1 MSTVA
6 RLTNYGVPSLKIRR
20 FAGTIKGEP
29 VEKAMAILDLQSS
42 PTCQTLAKLLRSA
55 VANAV
60 HNEGLAAEN
69 LVVSNVVVDVGPTM
83 KRIKP
88 RARGRAY
95 RIFKRSSHVTIEVDL
110 RKDLR
115 GRVDAASTGSAAKGG
130 ATKAAAKSSATKPAV
145 KSTAGKTPAAKS
157 SATKTATKTPAT
169 KTATKSA
176 AKSGATKTDGKTASK
191 SIGAKSVAK
200 SAGKSGAPKQ
210 GEE

>member
-6 RLTNYGVPSLKIRR
+6 RLKNYGVPSLKIRR

-60 HNEGLAAEN
+60 HNDGLAAEN
-69 LVVSNVVVDVGPTM
+69 LVVSNVLVDVGPTM

-115 GRVDAASTGSAAKGG
+115 SRIEGVSATPAEAK
-130 ATKAAAKSSATKPAV
+130 ATKAGTNSGAA
-145 KSTAGKTPAAKS
+145 
-157 SATKTATKTPAT
+157 
-169 KTATKSA
+169 KTATKSTATKSASKTGAAKTAAKKTA
-176 AKSGATKTDGKTASK
+176 AKSTGEGARATSAKTTGAAKTA
-191 SIGAKSVAK
+191 AKKTSSAAK
-200 SAGKSGAPKQ
+200 KTTKKG
-210 GEE
+210 GE

>member
-6 RLTNYGVPSLKIRR
+6 RLKNYGVPSLKIRR

-55 VANAV
+55 VANAE
-60 HNEGLAAEN
+60 HNNGLAAAN
-69 LVVSNVVVDVGPTM
+69 LVVSNVIVNQAPTI

-95 RIFKRSSHVTIEVDL
+95 RIFKRSSHVIVEVDL

-115 GRVDAASTGSAAKGG
+115 RAAAAGDVAVKP
-130 ATKAAAKSSATKPAV
+130 ARAKAAPAAAV
-145 KSTAGKTPAAKS
+145 KPVAKPAAK
-157 SATKTATKTPAT
+157 APA
-169 KTATKSA
+169 KPRPA
-176 AKSGATKTDGKTASK
+176 AKKAAGTAPAPAAKKTETAKPAAKQAKKTEGAAPAAKRTRKTD
-191 SIGAKSVAK
+191 
-200 SAGKSGAPKQ
+200 AGDK
-210 GEE
+210 E

>member
-6 RLTNYGVPSLKIRR
+6 RLMNYGVPSLKIRR

-60 HNEGLAAEN
+60 HNDGLAAEN
-69 LVVSNVVVDVGPTM
+69 LVVSNVLVDVGPTM

-115 GRVDAASTGSAAKGG
+115 GKVEAAGG
-130 ATKAAAKSSATKPAV
+130 G
-145 KSTAGKTPAAKS
+145 TAGKTVGKS
-157 SATKTATKTPAT
+157 TATKTA
-169 KTATKSA
+169 ATKSSAAKTAAPAAKKTA
-176 AKSGATKTDGKTASK
+176 AKSTAKSTGGDAGAAKTA
-191 SIGAKSVAK
+191 AKKTSPAAK
-200 SAGKSGAPKQ
+200 KTTKK

>member
-6 RLTNYGVPSLKIRR
+6 HLKNFGVPSLKIRR

-29 VEKAMAILDLQSS
+29 VERAMAILDLQSS
-42 PTCQTLAKLLRSA
+42 PTCQALAKLLRSA
-55 VANAV
+55 VANAE
-60 HNEGLAAEN
+60 HNDGLAAEN
-69 LVVSNVVVDVGPTM
+69 LVVSNVIVNVGPTM

-115 GRVDAASTGSAAKGG
+115 SRVEAAGG
-130 ATKAAAKSSATKPAV
+130 
-145 KSTAGKTPAAKS
+145 G
-157 SATKTATKTPAT
+157 
-169 KTATKSA
+169 TATKSA
-176 AKSGATKTDGKTASK
+176 TKASAKKTPAQTGEGATKTAAAKKTTTKTAAKTAATKTAAKKTAAKKTTGEGAGATKTAAKKTASK
-191 SIGAKSVAK
+191 STKK
-200 SAGKSGAPKQ
+200 

>member
-6 RLTNYGVPSLKIRR
+6 RLRNYGVPSLKIRR

-60 HNEGLAAEN
+60 NNDGLAAEN
-69 LVVSNVVVDVGPTM
+69 LVVSNVLVDVGPTM

-95 RIFKRSSHVTIEVDL
+95 RILKRSSHVTIEVDL

-115 GRVDAASTGSAAKGG
+115 GRVDAATSAKTATKPAAKSAGKPATKATTKTATKSVAKGG
-130 ATKAAAKSSATKPAV
+130 ATKTAAKSAS
-145 KSTAGKTPAAKS
+145 KSTG
-157 SATKTATKTPAT
+157 
-169 KTATKSA
+169 ATKSA
-176 AKSGATKTDGKTASK
+176 AKSGAK
-191 SIGAKSVAK
+191 SIGAKSVSK
-200 SAGKSGAPKQ
+200 SAGKSGSPKK

>member
-1 MSTVA
+1 MSTIA

-55 VANAV
+55 VANAE
-60 HNEGLAAEN
+60 HNEGLAREN
-69 LVVSNVVVDVGPTM
+69 LVVSNVLVDVGPTM

-115 GRVDAASTGSAAKGG
+115 QRVQSATDSSPAVKTASAGKGTAAKSTV
-130 ATKAAAKSSATKPAV
+130 AKTAAKSSATT
-145 KSTAGKTPAAKS
+145 STAPKAAAKKTTGA
-157 SATKTATKTPAT
+157 SAGTTKTAA
-169 KTATKSA
+169 KSA
-176 AKSGATKTDGKTASK
+176 AKTSPAAKKTTKK
-191 SIGAKSVAK
+191 
-200 SAGKSGAPKQ
+200 

>member
-1 MSTVA
+1 M
-6 RLTNYGVPSLKIRR
+6 NYGVPSLKIRR

-60 HNEGLAAEN
+60 HNDGLAAEN
-69 LVVSNVVVDVGPTM
+69 LVVSNVLVDVGPTM

-115 GRVDAASTGSAAKGG
+115 GKVEAAGGGTAAK
-130 ATKAAAKSSATKPAV
+130 
-145 KSTAGKTPAAKS
+145 TAGKST
-157 SATKTATKTPAT
+157 ATKTA
-169 KTATKSA
+169 ATKSA
-176 AKSGATKTDGKTASK
+176 AAKTAAPAAK
-191 SIGAKSVAK
+191 KTAAKSTAK
-200 SAGKSGAPKQ
+200 STGGDAGAAKTAAKKTSPAAKKTTKK

>member
-6 RLTNYGVPSLKIRR
+6 RLMNYGVPSLKIRR

-60 HNEGLAAEN
+60 HNDGLAPEN
-69 LVVSNVVVDVGPTM
+69 LVVSNVLVDVGPTM

-115 GRVDAASTGSAAKGG
+115 TRIEGVSASPVAAK
-130 ATKAAAKSSATKPAV
+130 ATG
-145 KSTAGKTPAAKS
+145 GKTAAKS
-157 SATKTATKTPAT
+157 SATKTATKS
-169 KTATKSA
+169 TATKSA
-176 AKSGATKTDGKTASK
+176 SKTGATKAVAKPA
-191 SIGAKSVAK
+191 AKSSAK
-200 SAGKSGAPKQ
+200 TTGAAKTSAKKTSSAAKKTTKK
-210 GEE
+210 GED